1 MGLMSENILLME
13 NRAYMYRLLGRIYKE
28 EIDATFYEQLS
39 QMRFFTECEDQELAE
54 GYKLFEAFFQ
64 KQHLDPLTDLAVD
77 YARVFLGAGTLE
89 NTEAAY
95 PYESVYTSTE
105 HLVMQEARDKVLAMY
120 RHFGLDRDENLNM
133 PEDQLGLEL
142 EFMAYLC
149 NECKQ
154 ALHEE
159 DYSKAAKF
167 IDTQTT
173 FLKEHLLNWV
183 PSFCNDVA
191 RCASSDFYLAIAK
204 MTNGYLTLDQ
214 EILHYLTTTILISGR
229 KAEAHAEY
237 IAQEA
242 VSSDTLS

>member
-1 MGLMSENILLME
+1 MSENILLME

-28 EIDATFYEQLS
+28 EIDAVFYEQLS
-39 QMRFFTECEDQELAE
+39 QMRFYTECEDHELSE

-64 KQHLDPLTDLAVD
+64 KNHLDPLTDLAVD

-89 NTEAAY
+89 NTAAAY

-105 HLVMQEARDKVLAMY
+105 RLIMQDARDQVLTMY
-120 RHFGLDRDENLNM
+120 RHFGLDKDENLNM

-154 ALHEE
+154 ALNEE
-159 DYSKAAKF
+159 NYSKAEKF
-167 IDTQTT
+167 IDAQVT

-183 PSFCNDVA
+183 PALCNDIDK
-191 RCASSDFYLAIAK
+191 CAESKFYLSISK
-204 MTNGYLTLDQ
+204 MTSGYLTLDQ